1 ERPGVKQF
9 TVVDFLPLVGRTI
22 GVIALGRQR
31 MRWRTKAEDV
41 QQQTFVVTVIAV
53 WDEAGLGP
61 PAMGQTW
68 PTIPGPIP
76 VCPTVKRISQGSDLD
91 LVWRVTVEIG
101 SCRQGPRKQKRRVD
115 GGNRALPNSATRF
128 DIKGMVEQASVA
140 RGVGL
145 GTLRACKQDP
155 ESLQGALGGEFPV
168 YDSTLDDD
176 RHSRQRHADGGDT
189 DRSSRISLVSDQPI
203 IRVGFAQIVQN
214 GGELQQ
220 TEVFLGELFE
230 IAVGDVSVGH
240 GLLAL

>member
-68 PTIPGPIP
+68 STIPGPIP
-76 VCPTVKRISQGSDLD
+76 VCPPVKRISQGSDLD

-101 SCRQGPRKQKRRVD
+101 SCCQGPRKQEGRVD
-115 GGNRALPNSATRF
+115 GGNLALPNSATRF
-128 DIKGMVEQASVA
+128 DIKKMVEKASVA
-140 RGVGL
+140 RGIGL
-145 GTLRACKQDP
+145 GTLRICKQET
-155 ESLQGALGGEFPV
+155 ESLQRALGGEFSIH
-168 YDSTLDDD
+168 DSTLDDD

-189 DRSSRISLVSDQPI
+189 DRRSGISLVAHQSI
-203 IRVGFAQIVQN
+203 IRICFA
-214 GGELQQ
+214 
-220 TEVFLGELFE
+220 
-230 IAVGDVSVGH
+230 
-240 GLLAL
+240 